1 MVFEELKSFSYKD
14 SDVTKTVQEFIKTK
28 SGICYDFVN
37 YIHNKNNKAKCYFW
51 YHKDGN
57 RTHTFA
63 IIDGVWCEY
72 AWIGNVGER
81 KSTVDNVVKELCKS
95 YNISDPENSF
105 VCEYIPENISESI
118 KSFCNKRFKQNK
130 LIEISKSKSSE
141 SLQID
146 IYL

>member
-1 MVFEELKSFSYKD
+1 MFEELKSFSYKD

-37 YIHNKNNKAKCYFW
+37 YIHNKNDKAKCYFW
-51 YHKDGN
+51 YH
-57 RTHTFA
+57 
-63 IIDGVWCEY
+63 
-72 AWIGNVGER
+72 
-81 KSTVDNVVKELCKS
+81 
-95 YNISDPENSF
+95 F

-118 KSFCNKRFKQNK
+118 KSFCNKRFKQNE